1 KIKLLELENIDMSK
15 LYVPKHSTKP

>member
-1 KIKLLELENIDMSK
+1 LELENIDMSK